1 MASSLT
7 KKILVPFDGS
17 KFSNKAL
24 NSAIEL
30 SDKKNSEIHLI
41 SVVNV
46 DFIKPLGSCG
56 GRVSSSS
63 INAINRLTNKVKKE
77 TSEMLQKKV
86 SECKSKGVRAN
97 YKVTSGNVSEEIL
110 KYLNQKKITLVVI
123 GSQGLHGIGK
133 LKALG
138 STSRKI
144 SEFAKCPVMI
154 IR

>member
-1 MASSLT
+1 MASNLT

-24 NSAIEL
+24 KSAIEIA
-30 SDKKNSEIHLI
+30 DKKNSEIYLI

-46 DFIKPLGSCG
+46 DYIKPPGSLMG
-56 GRVSSSS
+56 IVSPSSV
-63 INAINRLTNKVKKE
+63 NAIKQLTSKVKKE
-77 TSEMLQKKV
+77 TNQMLQKKV
-86 SECKSKGVRAN
+86 LECKSKGVKAN
-97 YKVTSGNVSEEIL
+97 YKVTSGNVSEETL

-138 STSRKI
+138 STSRKV

-154 IR
+154 VR

>member
-1 MASSLT
+1 MAPNLT

-24 NSAIEL
+24 KRAIEI
-30 SDKKNSEIHLI
+30 SDRKNSEIFLI

-46 DFIKPLGSCG
+46 DYIKPPGTLMGM
-56 GRVSSSS
+56 VSPSS
-63 INAINRLTNKVKKE
+63 INAIKRLTHKVKKE
-77 TSEMLQKKV
+77 TSQMLQKKV
-86 SECKSKGVRAN
+86 SECKSKGIRAN

-110 KYLNQKKITLVVI
+110 KYLNQKKATLVVI

-138 STSRKI
+138 STSRKV

-154 IR
+154 VR